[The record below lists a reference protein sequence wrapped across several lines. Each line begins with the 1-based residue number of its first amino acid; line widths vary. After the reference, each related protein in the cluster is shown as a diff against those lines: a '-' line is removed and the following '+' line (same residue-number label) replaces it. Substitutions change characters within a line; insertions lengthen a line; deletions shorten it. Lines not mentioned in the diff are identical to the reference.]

1 MSADLPSRPLPAHL
15 ASRALPA
22 LLAKLRPLSPSH
34 PSFSHS
40 LRGALHALALTR
52 LHEPL
57 RAAPPHSDVP
67 LKLLLEISQSGAP
80 EILDLATVVDAALAY
95 PTHPAQLST
104 LWRRAIDHD
113 PTLIDAVRTEIFPS
127 LIERLRLSPQAGTLR
142 MVTYS
147 LLALSRAHEE
157 LLALLLSEADFMVPA
172 LKDAYAVLPPIPRN
186 EDEVR
191 AKEGTLLLCKA
202 IQDAMGEIAKEGLL
216 RLMGQSIW
224 EELERLGSGTTDNV
238 FISALKISRDE
249 AARSDP
255 RLTPLLS
262 LFPTLSPRLLL
273 SALDH
278 PAFAPSTSVAGY
290 DVQAAPLIESILS
303 GGSTLPAELVELR
316 EEVDH
321 MSREQGGLA
330 AAVPSTS
337 SVLWDGSV
345 SERSHG
351 INGTATTTAPP
362 VAPPAPFERRNIFDD
377 EALDFSRLRLGKD
390 ESTLPQLGNSI
401 PDHLR
406 DSILRLVE
414 TQKEEAEAEARA
426 IAEARGEVYL
436 PQTRDDDGDDLDES
450 TGDGAPSL
458 RTKGGVDGDDSDAEE
473 ETGDKIVE
481 RRPSLGQ
488 SSINV
493 DIQTTL
499 ELAYIADA
507 RVFDRD
513 ANTRRSNARKQLR
526 EETGMDDGQLEG
538 WRVMLERNV
547 RTARNGPEGGVVGVV
562 GGAEG
567 EEASAAAAKGEEEEA
582 GVVAAAAVV
591 VNKSSRGHQ
600 NAARTR
606 GHDRKMAKMVGI

>member
-1 MSADLPSRPLPAHL
+1 MSTDLPSRPLPAHL

-34 PSFSHS
+34 LSFSHS

-67 LKLLLEISQSGAP
+67 LKLLLEVSQSGPP

-104 LWRRAIDHD
+104 LWGRAISHD
-113 PTLIDAVRTEIFPS
+113 PTLTDTVRTEILPS
-127 LIERLRLSPQAGTLR
+127 LIERLRLSPSAGTIR

-147 LLALSRAHEE
+147 LLTLSRAHEE
-157 LLALLLSEADFMVPA
+157 LLALLLSEADFIVPA
-172 LKDAYAVLPPIPRN
+172 LKDAYAALPQVPRN
-186 EDEVR
+186 EEEVR
-191 AKEGTLLLCKA
+191 AKEGTILLCKA

-216 RLMGQSIW
+216 RLMGQSIADD
-224 EELERLGSGTTDNV
+224 LERLGSGTTDQDFV
-238 FISALKISRDE
+238 SALKRSRDE

-255 RLTPLLS
+255 RLTPLLN

-278 PAFAPSTSVAGY
+278 PVFASSTSVAGY
-290 DVQAAPLIESILS
+290 DAQAAPLIESILS
-303 GGSTLPAELVELR
+303 GGSTLPTELIELR

-321 MSREQGGLA
+321 LSREQGGLA

-337 SVLWDGSV
+337 SVLQDGSV
-345 SERSHG
+345 SERVRV
-351 INGTATTTAPP
+351 NGTATGSAP
-362 VAPPAPFERRNIFDD
+362 AASYERRNIFDD
-377 EALDFSRLRLGKD
+377 ETLDFSRLRLGKD

-426 IAEARGEVYL
+426 IAEARGGVYL
-436 PQTRDDDGDDLDES
+436 PQTRDDDGDDLDEG

-488 SSINV
+488 SSVNV

-538 WRVMLERNV
+538 WRVMLERNPHKGAIL
-547 RTARNGPEGGVVGVV
+547 ARHTLVPSRPAREPS
-562 GGAEG
+562 
-567 EEASAAAAKGEEEEA
+567 EAA
-582 GVVAAAAVV
+582 
-591 VNKSSRGHQ
+591 
-600 NAARTR
+600 
-606 GHDRKMAKMVGI
+606 